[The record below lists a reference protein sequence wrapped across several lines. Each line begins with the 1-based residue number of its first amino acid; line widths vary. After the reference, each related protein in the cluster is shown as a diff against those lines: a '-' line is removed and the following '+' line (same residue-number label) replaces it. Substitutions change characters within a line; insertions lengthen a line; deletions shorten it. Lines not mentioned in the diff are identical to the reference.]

1 MPLFSIIIPVYNYE
15 KLIKKCLLSILKQ
28 KFSDYEIIIINDCSR
43 DRSLEICKKYK
54 KKYPLIKII
63 NNKVN
68 KGVSFSRNS
77 GIRFSTGK
85 YIILLDADDYLE
97 NHSLKR
103 LSKFIAHKH
112 YPDVIMGRHNDNS
125 DGNLFIKNKKR
136 LLKSNE
142 EKIKIINK
150 VPYFTGYCCR
160 FVTKKKFL
168 EHNKIFFTNAR
179 QFEDEDFTCKLII
192 YTKSIV
198 FFENKFYFKRSAG
211 KGLSHITN
219 HNTTKSSVIVLKSL
233 LKLFSLKRISAQRK
247 IFCKSR
253 IEMVL
258 RHLYPSIFF
267 STPKELKML
276 SQYIYKNISLFLLLK
291 KYNQKNGFGKIV
303 NENKKDSLLKCKK
316 IIEINTISKIF
327 NMKDRNFYIFCLDRN
342 SYALSKI
349 LLKHKFKIKG
359 FLDNNIELK
368 DRDKTNMN
376 FLPAREWLKRIKN
389 DDKNY
394 LIICN
399 QRKEHVLQILSQ
411 VIKSGFSKNRI
422 FIKSFNLNLKE
433 KLKTN
438 NEY

>member
-1 MPLFSIIIPVYNYE
+1 MPLFSIIIPVYNKE

-28 KFSDYEIIIINDCSR
+28 KFSDYEIIIINDCSK
-43 DRSLEICKKYK
+43 DRSLAICKKYK
-54 KKYPLIKII
+54 KKHSLIKII
-63 NNKVN
+63 NNKIN
-68 KGVSFSRNS
+68 KGVSFSRNL
-77 GIRFSTGK
+77 GIKFSTGK

-97 NHSLKR
+97 NYSLKR
-103 LSKFIAHKH
+103 LSKFIARKH

-125 DGNLFIKNKKR
+125 DGNLLIKNKK
-136 LLKSNE
+136 KFVKNNE

-168 EHNKIFFTNAR
+168 KDNKIFFTNAR

-198 FFENKFYFKRSAG
+198 FFENKFYFKRSEG

-219 HNTTKSSVIVLKSL
+219 NDTTKSSVIVLKSL
-233 LKLFSLKRISAQRK
+233 LKLSSLKRISEQRK

-267 STPKELKML
+267 STPKELKIL

-291 KYNQKNGFGKIV
+291 KYNQKNGFGKII

-316 IIEINTISKIF
+316 IIEINTVSKIY

-359 FLDNNIELK
+359 FLDNNIKLK
-368 DRDKTNMN
+368 DRDKSNMN
-376 FLPAREWLKRIKN
+376 FLPACEGLKRIRS

-399 QRKEHVLQILSQ
+399 QRKEHILQILFQ
-411 VIKSGFSKNRI
+411 VVKSGFSKNRI

>member
-1 MPLFSIIIPVYNYE
+1 MHN
-15 KLIKKCLLSILKQ
+15 
-28 KFSDYEIIIINDCSR
+28 NT
-43 DRSLEICKKYK
+43 
-54 KKYPLIKII
+54 II
-63 NNKVN
+63 NN
-68 KGVSFSRNS
+68 SA
-77 GIRFSTGK
+77 I
-85 YIILLDADDYLE
+85 
-97 NHSLKR
+97 
-103 LSKFIAHKH
+103 LSKYDSFRDKKWKCPIPSIIDPQSVCNKIPAEGENIVEGEGSIPKD
-112 YPDVIMGRHNDNS
+112 YSVVVKDRAIDGREIEVN
-125 DGNLFIKNKKR
+125 IRKI
-136 LLKSNE
+136 KSN
-142 EKIKIINK
+142 
-150 VPYFTGYCCR
+150 P
-160 FVTKKKFL
+160 
-168 EHNKIFFTNAR
+168 TNY
-179 QFEDEDFTCKLII
+179 D
-192 YTKSIV
+192 
-198 FFENKFYFKRSAG
+198 
-211 KGLSHITN
+211 
-219 HNTTKSSVIVLKSL
+219 TTKSSVIVLKSL
-233 LKLFSLKRISAQRK
+233 LELSSLKKISEQRK

-267 STPKELKML
+267 SKSKELNIL
-276 SQYIYKNISLFLLLK
+276 SQYIYKNINLFLLLK
-291 KYNQKNGFGKIV
+291 KYNQENGLDKIIS
-303 NENKKDSLLKCKK
+303 ENKKDSLIKCKK
-316 IIEINTISKIF
+316 IIEMSTISKIH
-327 NMKDRNFYIFCLDRN
+327 NLKGRNFYIFCLDRN

>member
-1 MPLFSIIIPVYNYE
+1 MVL
-15 KLIKKCLLSILKQ
+15 KK
-28 KFSDYEIIIINDCSR
+28 F
-43 DRSLEICKKYK
+43 
-54 KKYPLIKII
+54 
-63 NNKVN
+63 V
-68 KGVSFSRNS
+68 
-77 GIRFSTGK
+77 
-85 YIILLDADDYLE
+85 
-97 NHSLKR
+97 
-103 LSKFIAHKH
+103 
-112 YPDVIMGRHNDNS
+112 
-125 DGNLFIKNKKR
+125 KN
-136 LLKSNE
+136 NE

-168 EHNKIFFTNAR
+168 KDNKIFFTNAR

-198 FFENKFYFKRSAG
+198 FFEDKFYFKRSEG
-211 KGLSHITN
+211 IGLSHITN
-219 HNTTKSSVIVLKSL
+219 HDTTKSSVIVLKSL
-233 LKLFSLKRISAQRK
+233 LKLSSLKRISEQRK

-267 STPKELKML
+267 STPKELKIL

-291 KYNQKNGFGKIV
+291 KYNQKNGFGKII

-316 IIEINTISKIF
+316 IIEINTVSKIY
-327 NMKDRNFYIFCLDRN
+327 NMKDKNFYIFCLDRN

-359 FLDNNIELK
+359 FLDNNIKLQ

-376 FLPAREWLKRIKN
+376 FLPAREGLKRIKS

-399 QRKEHVLQILSQ
+399 QRKEHILQILSQ
-411 VIKSGFSKNRI
+411 VVKSGFSKNRI